1 LSFQETGG
9 LHPLIRDERLS
20 VDFAGI
26 KLPTPI
32 GVGAIATFM
41 GSSIPDEDVARILL
55 KAVEAGAG
63 YISVGALC
71 YMPDEFVLKK
81 KSEASSKDGQ
91 EIIRKHFGG
100 KPVRRWMKDGGGC
113 FLHRL
118 GAMGPYGIPI
128 EGFAKSLELKMPIIK
143 MLKKNKPTDVPLIA
157 NIEAAGDPESF
168 AIASKKAEEAG
179 LDMIELNVSCPF
191 FSTVSGNID
200 AFLNGKFVFANMGGI
215 VGDSP
220 QFLEEVVKEVTQ
232 EVSIPVGV
240 KLTPETGFPRVIE
253 IGNRVKKA
261 GASFIT
267 TSNMGVTVP
276 PPDIYNKGKTPLP
289 FTVGNP
295 FVGYGGNPLRPIIRK
310 HVAALSMY
318 VPDLDVLA
326 MGGIMDGEQAIQM
339 MMLGAKSVG
348 QCATVFFKGNRFL
361 KSELAF
367 IQKFMTEQGYD
378 SIEEIR
384 KVGIKQLRTA
394 DNAEDLIA
402 RAQIDQTKCTF
413 CKICVDNICAALYV
427 NDEKIA
433 VSEKCIG
440 CGLCAMVC
448 PANAIE
454 LVKA

>member
-1 LSFQETGG
+1 M
-9 LHPLIRDERLS
+9 IKDERLS
-20 VDFAGI
+20 IDFAGV
-26 KLPTPI
+26 KLPSPI

-55 KAVEAGAG
+55 KSAEAGAG

-71 YMPDEFVLKK
+71 YLPEEFVLKK
-81 KSEASSKDGQ
+81 KSEALSEEWQK
-91 EIIRKHFGG
+91 IIRKHFGG

-128 EGFAKSLELKMPIIK
+128 EGFAKSLELKMPVIK
-143 MLKKNKPTDVPLIA
+143 MLKKNKPANVPLIA

-168 AIASKKAEEAG
+168 VIASKKAEEAG
-179 LDMIELNVSCPF
+179 IDMIELNVSCPF
-191 FSTVSGNID
+191 FATVSGNID
-200 AFLNGKFVFANMGGI
+200 AFLNGKFVFANMGAI
-215 VGDSP
+215 FGDSP

-232 EVSIPVGV
+232 EVSVPVGV

-253 IGNRVKKA
+253 IGKRVKNA

-267 TSNMGVTVP
+267 TANMGVTIP
-276 PPDIYNKGKTPLP
+276 PPDIYNKGKTTLP
-289 FTVGNP
+289 FTIGNP
-295 FVGYGGNPLRPIIRK
+295 LIGYGGDPLRPIIRK

-318 VPDLDVLA
+318 VPDIDVLA
-326 MGGIMDGEQAIQM
+326 MGGIMNTEHIIQM
-339 MMLGAKSVG
+339 IMLGAKAVG
-348 QCATVFFKGNRFL
+348 QCAAIFFKGIRFL
-361 KSELAF
+361 KSELEF
-367 IQKFMTEQGYD
+367 IQKFMREQGYD

-394 DNAEDLIA
+394 DKPEDLSA
-402 RAQIDQTKCTF
+402 KAQIDQTKCTF
-413 CKICVDNICAALYV
+413 CKTCVDNICAALYV
-427 NDEKIA
+427 KDDKVV

>member
-1 LSFQETGG
+1 
-9 LHPLIRDERLS
+9 LIRDERLS
-20 VDFAGI
+20 VDFAGVR
-26 KLPTPI
+26 LPSPV

-55 KAVEAGAG
+55 KSAEAGAG

-71 YMPDEFVLKK
+71 DLPEEFVLKK
-81 KSEASSKDGQ
+81 KSEASSEEWQK
-91 EIIRKHFGG
+91 IIRKHFGG
-100 KPVRRWMKDGGGC
+100 KPVRRWVKDGGGC

-143 MLKKNKPTDVPLIA
+143 MLKKNKPADVPLIA
-157 NIEAAGDPESF
+157 NVEAAGDPESF
-168 AIASKKAEEAG
+168 AMASKKAEEAG
-179 LDMIELNVSCPF
+179 FDMIELNVSCPF
-191 FSTVSGNID
+191 FATVSGNID
-200 AFLNGKFVFANMGGI
+200 AFLNEKFVFANMGAI

-220 QFLEEVVKEVTQ
+220 QFLEKVVKEVT
-232 EVSIPVGV
+232 EDVSVPVGV

-253 IGNRVKKA
+253 IGKRVRKA

-267 TSNMGVTVP
+267 TANMGVTIP
-276 PPDIYNKGKTPLP
+276 PPDIYNKGKTTLP

-310 HVAALSMY
+310 HVAALSLY
-318 VPDLDVLA
+318 VPDIDVLA
-326 MGGIMDGEQAIQM
+326 MGGIMDAEQIVQM
-339 MMLGAKSVG
+339 IMLGAEAVG
-348 QCATVFFKGNRFL
+348 QCAAVFFKGNRFL
-361 KSELAF
+361 KSELEF

-378 SIEEIR
+378 DIEEIR
-384 KVGIKQLRTA
+384 KVGVKQLRTA
-394 DNAEDLIA
+394 DKPEDLSA
-402 RAQIDQTKCTF
+402 KAQIDQTKCTF
-413 CKICVDNICAALYV
+413 CKTCIDNICAALYV
-427 NDEKIA
+427 KDNKIV

>member
-1 LSFQETGG
+1 
-9 LHPLIRDERLS
+9 
-20 VDFAGI
+20 VDFAGV
-26 KLPTPI
+26 KLPSPV
-32 GVGAIATFM
+32 GVGAIATYM

-55 KAVEAGAG
+55 KSAEAGAG

-71 YMPDEFVLKK
+71 DLPEEFVLRK
-81 KSEASSKDGQ
+81 KSEASSEEWQK
-91 EIIRKHFGG
+91 IIRKHFGG
-100 KPVRRWMKDGGGC
+100 KPVRRWVKDGGGC

-157 NIEAAGDPESF
+157 NVEAAGDPESF

-179 LDMIELNVSCPF
+179 FDMIELNVSCPF
-191 FSTVSGNID
+191 FATVSGNID
-200 AFLNGKFVFANMGGI
+200 AFLNEKFVFANMGAI

-220 QFLEEVVKEVTQ
+220 QFLEKVIKEVTE
-232 EVSIPVGV
+232 EVSVPVGV

-253 IGNRVKKA
+253 IGKRAKKA
-261 GASFIT
+261 GASFVT
-267 TSNMGVTVP
+267 TANMGVTIP
-276 PPDIYNKGKTPLP
+276 PPDIYNKGKTTLP

-318 VPDLDVLA
+318 VPDIDVLA
-326 MGGIMDGEQAIQM
+326 MGGIMDAEQIIQII
-339 MMLGAKSVG
+339 MLGAEAVG
-348 QCATVFFKGNRFL
+348 QCAAVFFKGNRFL
-361 KSELAF
+361 KSELEF

-394 DNAEDLIA
+394 DKPEDLSA
-402 RAQIDQTKCTF
+402 KAQIDQTKCTF
-413 CKICVDNICAALYV
+413 CKTCVDNICAALYV
-427 NDEKIA
+427 KDDKIM

>member
-1 LSFQETGG
+1 LVK
-9 LHPLIRDERLS
+9 DERLS
-20 VDFAGI
+20 VDFAGV
-26 KLPTPI
+26 KLPSPI

-41 GSSIPDEDVARILL
+41 GSSIPDEDAARILL
-55 KAVEAGAG
+55 KSAEAGAG

-71 YMPDEFVLKK
+71 YLPEEFVLKK
-81 KSEASSKDGQ
+81 KSKALSEEWQK
-91 EIIRKHFGG
+91 IIRKHFGG

-118 GAMGPYGIPI
+118 GAMGPHGIPI

-143 MLKKNKPTDVPLIA
+143 MLKKNKPADVPLIA

-179 LDMIELNVSCPF
+179 IDMIELNVSCPF
-191 FSTVSGNID
+191 FATVSGNID
-200 AFLNGKFVFANMGGI
+200 AFLNGKFVFANMGAI
-215 VGDSP
+215 FGDSP

-232 EVSIPVGV
+232 EVSVPVGV

-253 IGNRVKKA
+253 IGRRVKNA

-267 TSNMGVTVP
+267 TANMGVTIP
-276 PPDIYNKGKTPLP
+276 PPDIYNKGKTTLP
-289 FTVGNP
+289 FTNGNP
-295 FVGYGGNPLRPIIRK
+295 LIGYGGEPLRPIIRK

-318 VPDLDVLA
+318 VPDIDVLA
-326 MGGIMDGEQAIQM
+326 MGGIMNTEHIIQM
-339 MMLGAKSVG
+339 IMLGAKAVG
-348 QCATVFFKGNRFL
+348 QCAAVFFRGIRFL

-367 IQKFMTEQGYD
+367 IQKFMKEQEYD

-394 DNAEDLIA
+394 DKPEDLSA
-402 RAQIDQTKCTF
+402 KAQIDQTKCTF
-413 CKICVDNICAALYV
+413 CKICADNICAALYV
-427 NDEKIA
+427 KDDKIV